1 MFECLIGW
9 PPFCAEDAHDTYRKI
24 VNWKQTLYFPDD
36 NPLLDTDQGRSA
48 WPIAEECI
56 RRYVEILN
64 YPPLLFKLTLFYSM
78 LCDVQD
84 RLGSQGG
91 PGGSIEIKAH
101 PFFHGVDWNGLRSI
115 RAPFEPRLS
124 SATDV
129 SYFPIEDINQDD
141 DTQAARALGAPP
153 EDEQSADMALPF
165 IGYTFK
171 RFKGMNET

>member
-1 MFECLIGW
+1 
-9 PPFCAEDAHDTYRKI
+9 
-24 VNWKQTLYFPDD
+24 
-36 NPLLDTDQGRSA
+36 
-48 WPIAEECI
+48 
-56 RRYVEILN
+56 
-64 YPPLLFKLTLFYSM
+64 M

-101 PFFHGVDWNGLRSI
+101 PFFQGVDWHGLRSI
-115 RAPFEPRLS
+115 RAPFEPRLN

-129 SYFPIEDINQDD
+129 SYFPIEDINQADD
-141 DTQAARALGAPP
+141 SAQVRAQIESL
-153 EDEQSADMALPF
+153 DDQQSADMALPF

>member
-1 MFECLIGW
+1 MHPKVREALIR
-9 PPFCAEDAHDTYRKI
+9 PP
-24 VNWKQTLYFPDD
+24 
-36 NPLLDTDQGRSA
+36 SS
-48 WPIAEECI
+48 
-56 RRYVEILN
+56 
-64 YPPLLFKLTLFYSM
+64 FKLTLFHSM

-129 SYFPIEDINQDD
+129 SYFPIDEINQDD
-141 DTQAARALGAPP
+141 DVPAARAPGASP

>member
-1 MFECLIGW
+1 MASRGGLHQKVC
-9 PPFCAEDAHDTYRKI
+9 DSNVHT
-24 VNWKQTLYFPDD
+24 
-36 NPLLDTDQGRSA
+36 PLSL
-48 WPIAEECI
+48 
-56 RRYVEILN
+56 
-64 YPPLLFKLTLFYSM
+64 KLTTPYSM

-101 PFFHGVDWNGLRSI
+101 PFFNGVDWNGLRFI
-115 RAPFEPRLS
+115 HAPFEPSLK

-129 SYFPIEDINQDD
+129 SYFPIDDINQDD
-141 DTQAARALGAPP
+141 DSELVRAQAESL
-153 EDEQSADMALPF
+153 DDQQSADMALPF